1 MDSKARAVAVR
12 TVMAR
17 CAGAH
22 EFELAVEH
30 SSVLAVITA
39 VAIVAI
45 TMVLLL
51 TARDGLRLWPRSD
64 DHRQAVARPRT
75 SDMAVQTS
83 ADWCVRATPKAA
95 IVWYRGPLFM
105 TTSGECFHI
114 DKKCRHLRKVAVF
127 GGNRRPC
134 LDCVGCAKLG

>member
-1 MDSKARAVAVR
+1 MDSKARAVAVL

-51 TARDGLRLWPRSD
+51 TTRDGLRLWPRSD
-64 DHRQAVARPRT
+64 DHRQAFARPRT

-83 ADWCVRATPKAA
+83 ADWCVHATPKAA
-95 IVWYRGPLFM
+95 IVWYMGPLV
-105 TTSGECFHI
+105 H
-114 DKKCRHLRKVAVF
+114 DDQ
-127 GGNRRPC
+127 RRVLPT
-134 LDCVGCAKLG
+134 LTRNAATYGRLQSSAATDARAWTA